1 MGARNFFAL
10 GWRGLGSLRFIW
22 GAFGWCRFG
31 IDCRMGGHYCLV
43 PFTWVSLD
51 YCCLCGMG
59 ADSFL
64 GGVVLGG
71 DSGVVGL
78 DLTVALS
85 MVLAV

>member
-1 MGARNFFAL
+1 
-10 GWRGLGSLRFIW
+10 
-22 GAFGWCRFG
+22 
-31 IDCRMGGHYCLV
+31 
-43 PFTWVSLD
+43 
-51 YCCLCGMG
+51 LCGMG

>member
-1 MGARNFFAL
+1 
-10 GWRGLGSLRFIW
+10 
-22 GAFGWCRFG
+22 
-31 IDCRMGGHYCLV
+31 MGGHYCLV